1 MNIFIAK
8 LSPKTTDES
17 LHTLFQEY
25 GEVETAKVI
34 IDRETGRSKC
44 YGFVEMRDDHE
55 ANEAIQDLD
64 GVEFEGSNIVV
75 KQARPKANRS
85 NQNDGRRSIYKRY

>member
-17 LHTLFQEY
+17 LQTLFQEY
-25 GEVETAKVI
+25 GEVDNAKVV

-44 YGFVEMRDDHE
+44 FGFVEMSDDSK

-64 GVEFEGSNIVV
+64 GVEFEGSTIVV
-75 KQARPKANRS
+75 KQARPRAERP
-85 NQNDGRRSIYKRY
+85 NQDNRRSFNRRY